1 MAVDYCN
8 KLKQSVN
15 SKWATIQY
23 TESESEYVVQ
33 FTSHNEWLNNEIACF
48 MHNDNAY

>member
-23 TESESEYVVQ
+23 TESESEYIIQ
-33 FTSHNEWLNNEIACF
+33 FRQLTMNNEIACF
-48 MHNDNAY
+48 MHNDNA